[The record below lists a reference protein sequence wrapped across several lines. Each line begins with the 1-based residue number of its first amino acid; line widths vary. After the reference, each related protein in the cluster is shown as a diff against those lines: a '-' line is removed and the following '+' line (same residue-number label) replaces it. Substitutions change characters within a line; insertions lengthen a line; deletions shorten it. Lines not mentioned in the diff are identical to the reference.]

1 MYNPDSLIVANPLNR
16 YAISRRMPLRMNP
29 DGSLDIFVQHESPG
43 RDKQANWLP
52 ADAGGFNV
60 TLRMVSPSILDATW
74 QPPAVTKAQ
83 RFQTRM

>member
-1 MYNPDSLIVANPLNR
+1 
-16 YAISRRMPLRMNP
+16 MPLRKNP

-52 ADAGGFNV
+52 ADAGDFNA

-74 QPPAVTKAQ
+74 QSPAVTKV
-83 RFQTRM
+83 R